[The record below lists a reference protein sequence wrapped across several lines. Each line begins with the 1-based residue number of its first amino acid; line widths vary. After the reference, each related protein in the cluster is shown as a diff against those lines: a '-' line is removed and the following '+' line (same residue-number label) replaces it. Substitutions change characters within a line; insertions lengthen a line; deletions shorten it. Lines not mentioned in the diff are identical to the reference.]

1 MMEKRTQVRMPV
13 KIHSWLSDRANRNN
27 RSLNGEMITI
37 FQTEQ
42 AKEEADKQVKE
53 DEQPENQ

>member
-1 MMEKRTQVRMPV
+1 MPV